1 MADEWLSVEV
11 ENLDEIDRV
20 FARIEERSK
29 RKTLDLLSG
38 MSDYTLTWLRLYVP
52 EREGYILRHTDKSA
66 VKWRPGGPGGGGQYE
81 VVVGVKRGESKHPL
95 YVDQGTGIY
104 GGFHRP
110 IRAIGGHPMVFFSR
124 GRWWRLWEVKGQ
136 RPQLFLYRAFMQA
149 KLYAGARFIGLGR
162 ELTMP

>member
-29 RKTLDLLSG
+29 AKSLEVLEG
-38 MSDYTLTWLRLYVP
+38 MATYSLFWLRLYIPV
-52 EREGYILRHTDKSA
+52 REGYILRHTDKSERR
-66 VKWRPGGPGGGGQYE
+66 WRPGGAGGGGEYE
-81 VVVGVKRGESKHPL
+81 MVVGVKRGDSRHPL

-110 IRAIGGHPMVFFSR
+110 ITGKPGPMVFYSR
-124 GRWWRLWEVKGQ
+124 GRWWRLWEVRGQ
-136 RPQLFLYRAFMQA
+136 RPQHFLYRAYNQA
-149 KLYAGARFIGLGR
+149 RLYAIGRIHEIGR
-162 ELTMP
+162 ELVR